1 MKQTKQTR
9 RALSASILS
18 VVLCAAML
26 IGTTFAWFT
35 DSVTSGRNQ
44 IVAGNLDV
52 ELEYA
57 TVVDT
62 QAGTLSEWKTVQ
74 DATDLFADGLWEPG
88 YAQVVYLRV
97 RNAGTLAL
105 RYQLSMNILSETA
118 GVNVD
123 GQTFNLSDELQYG
136 AVLNQSVPFANRD
149 AAIDAVTS
157 PVALSTPYA
166 SGEMHLAANAE
177 PQYLA
182 LVVYMPKTVGNEANY
197 RGDAVPTIELGVN
210 LLATQDTVEEDSF
223 DNLYDQDAWEE
234 VSDAAG
240 LQAAISEGKIASLT
254 QDIVLDSTLPMSP
267 SGETNIVLNGN
278 ELKTTSENTTMVE
291 NGETLTVSGGS
302 LSIGEGM
309 FADMAKS
316 ALQVTDGSTIRLLNV
331 DYRAGGTGVF
341 AQGQNATVEI
351 INSVIEAPSFCVG
364 TNAGNTANHG
374 VDIRIINS
382 RLETTHFDGW
392 TGSAVLMNVPGNLT
406 IERSTI
412 IGECNAVIVRSGTAT
427 IRNSV
432 LSRPYAVEGA
442 NESEIHM
449 DGNWGSGNNVPLAT
463 LLLGNRAE
471 NAYQYPT
478 VCRVENTTITSAA
491 AGAKTVYLYGNQTA
505 ELGVTFTYDD
515 ATVIQPADESVEP
528 IVYGGGYVTVNGE
541 LQP

>member
-1 MKQTKQTR
+1 MSSNKQTR
-9 RALSASILS
+9 RTLVASVLAL
-18 VVLCAAML
+18 VVCAAML

-35 DSVTSGRNQ
+35 DSVTSGRNT
-44 IVAGNLDV
+44 ITAGNLDV

-97 RNAGTLAL
+97 SNLGSLAL
-105 RYQLSMNILSETA
+105 KYQLSMNILSETA

>member
-1 MKQTKQTR
+1 MANTKQTR
-9 RALSASILS
+9 RALLAGVLGL
-18 VVLCAAML
+18 VVCAAML

-35 DSVTSGRNQ
+35 DSVTSGRNT

-57 TVVDT
+57 TAT
-62 QAGTLSEWKTVQ
+62 EGTLGGWTSVN
-74 DATDLFADGLWEPG
+74 DATDLFGDGLWEPG

-136 AVLNQSVPFANRD
+136 AVLNQNVPFANRD
-149 AAIDAVTS
+149 AAMDAVTG
-157 PVALSTPYA
+157 PVALSTAYT
-166 SGEMHLAANAE
+166 SGEMHLEANAE

-197 RGDAVPTIELGVN
+197 RGDVVPTIELGVN

-240 LQAAISEGKIASLT
+240 LQAAISEGKTASLT
-254 QDIVLDSTLPMSP
+254 QDIVLDSTFPMSP

-374 VDIRIINS
+374 IDIRIINS

-406 IERSTI
+406 IEGSTI

>member
-1 MKQTKQTR
+1 MTQSKRTK
-9 RALSASILS
+9 RALIASVLAL
-18 VVLCAAML
+18 VVCAAML

-35 DSVTSGRNQ
+35 DSVTSGRNT

-57 TVVDT
+57 TAT
-62 QAGTLSEWKTVQ
+62 EGTLGGWTSVN
-74 DATDLFADGLWEPG
+74 DATDLFGDGLWEPG

-149 AAIDAVTS
+149 AAMDAVTS

-240 LQAAISEGKIASLT
+240 LQAAISEGKTASLT

-471 NAYQYPT
+471 NAYKYPT

>member
-1 MKQTKQTR
+1 MTQSKRTK
-9 RALSASILS
+9 RALIASVLAL
-18 VVLCAAML
+18 VVCAAML

-35 DSVTSGRNQ
+35 DSVTSGRNT

-57 TVVDT
+57 TAT
-62 QAGTLSEWKTVQ
+62 EGTLGGWTSVN
-74 DATDLFADGLWEPG
+74 DATDLFGDGLWEPG

-105 RYQLSMNILSETA
+105 RYQLSMNILSETT

-149 AAIDAVTS
+149 VAIDAVTS

-197 RGDAVPTIELGVN
+197 RGDVVPTIELGVN

-240 LQAAISEGKIASLT
+240 LQAAISEGKTASLT

-406 IERSTI
+406 IEGSTI

>member
-1 MKQTKQTR
+1 MTQSKRTK
-9 RALSASILS
+9 RALIASVLAL
-18 VVLCAAML
+18 VVCAAML

-35 DSVTSGRNQ
+35 DSVTSGRNT

-57 TVVDT
+57 TAT
-62 QAGTLSEWKTVQ
+62 EGTLGGWTSVN
-74 DATDLFADGLWEPG
+74 DATDLFGDGLWEPG

-118 GVNVD
+118 GVNVN

-149 AAIDAVTS
+149 VAIDAVTS
-157 PVALSTPYA
+157 SVALSTPYA

-240 LQAAISEGKIASLT
+240 LQAAISEGKTASLT

-309 FADMAKS
+309 FAAMAKS

-374 VDIRIINS
+374 IDIRIINS

-406 IERSTI
+406 IEGSTI

>member
-1 MKQTKQTR
+1 MTQSKRTK
-9 RALSASILS
+9 RALLASVMAVL
-18 VVLCAAML
+18 LCAAML

-57 TVVDT
+57 TAT
-62 QAGTLSEWKTVQ
+62 EGTLGGWTSVN
-74 DATDLFADGLWEPG
+74 DATDLFGDGLWEPG

-118 GVNVD
+118 GVNVN

-136 AVLNQSVPFANRD
+136 AVLNQNVPFANRD
-149 AAIDAVTS
+149 VAIDAVTS

-197 RGDAVPTIELGVN
+197 RGDVVPTIELGVN

-240 LQAAISEGKIASLT
+240 LQAAISEGKTASLT

-406 IERSTI
+406 IEGSTI

>member
-1 MKQTKQTR
+1 MSSTKQTR
-9 RALSASILS
+9 RTLVASVLAL
-18 VVLCAAML
+18 VVCAAML

-35 DSVTSGRNQ
+35 DSVTSGRNT

-57 TVVDT
+57 TAT
-62 QAGTLSEWKTVQ
+62 EGTLGGWTSVN
-74 DATDLFADGLWEPG
+74 DATDLFGDGLWEPG

-149 AAIDAVTS
+149 AAMDAVTS

>member
-1 MKQTKQTR
+1 MTQSKRTK
-9 RALSASILS
+9 RALLASVMAVL
-18 VVLCAAML
+18 LCAAML

-35 DSVTSGRNQ
+35 DSVTSGRNT

-57 TVVDT
+57 TAT
-62 QAGTLSEWKTVQ
+62 EGTLGGWTSVN
-74 DATDLFADGLWEPG
+74 DATDLFGDGLWEPG

-118 GVNVD
+118 GVNVN

-136 AVLNQSVPFANRD
+136 AVLNQNVPFANRD
-149 AAIDAVTS
+149 VAIDAVTS
-157 PVALSTPYA
+157 PVALSTAYT

-197 RGDAVPTIELGVN
+197 RGDVVPTIELGVN

-240 LQAAISEGKIASLT
+240 LQAAISEGKTASLT

>member
-1 MKQTKQTR
+1 MSSNKQTR
-9 RALSASILS
+9 RTLVASVLAL
-18 VVLCAAML
+18 VVCAAML

-35 DSVTSGRNQ
+35 DSVTSGRNT
-44 IVAGNLDV
+44 ITAGNLDV

-97 RNAGTLAL
+97 SNLGSLAL
-105 RYQLSMNILSETA
+105 KYQLSMNIASETA

-149 AAIDAVTS
+149 VAIDAVTS

-182 LVVYMPKTVGNEANY
+182 LVVYMPETVGNEANY
-197 RGDAVPTIELGVN
+197 RGDVVPTIELGVN

-240 LQAAISEGKIASLT
+240 LQAAISEGKTASLT

-406 IERSTI
+406 IEGSTI

>member
-1 MKQTKQTR
+1 MTQSKRTK
-9 RALSASILS
+9 RALLASVMAVL
-18 VVLCAAML
+18 LCAAML

-35 DSVTSGRNQ
+35 DSVTSGRNT

-57 TVVDT
+57 TAT
-62 QAGTLSEWKTVQ
+62 EGTLGGWTSVN
-74 DATDLFADGLWEPG
+74 DATDLFGDGLWEPG

-118 GVNVD
+118 GVNVN

-149 AAIDAVTS
+149 VAIDAVTG
-157 PVALSTPYA
+157 PVALSTAYT

-197 RGDAVPTIELGVN
+197 RGDVVPTIELGVN

-240 LQAAISEGKIASLT
+240 LQAAISEGKTASLT

-291 NGETLTVSGGS
+291 NGETLTVFGGS

>member
-1 MKQTKQTR
+1 MTQSKRTK
-9 RALSASILS
+9 RALLASVMAVL
-18 VVLCAAML
+18 LCAAML

-35 DSVTSGRNQ
+35 DSVTSGRNT
-44 IVAGNLDV
+44 ITAGNLDV

-97 RNAGTLAL
+97 SNLGSLAL
-105 RYQLSMNILSETA
+105 KYQLSMNIASETA

-149 AAIDAVTS
+149 VAIDAVTS

-406 IERSTI
+406 IEGSTI

>member
-1 MKQTKQTR
+1 MTQSKRTK
-9 RALSASILS
+9 RALLASVMAVL
-18 VVLCAAML
+18 LCAAML

-35 DSVTSGRNQ
+35 DSVTSGRNT

-57 TVVDT
+57 TAT
-62 QAGTLSEWKTVQ
+62 EGTLGGWTSVN
-74 DATDLFADGLWEPG
+74 DATDLFGDGLWEPG

-118 GVNVD
+118 GVNVN
-123 GQTFNLSDELQYG
+123 GQTFNLSDYLQYG
-136 AVLNQSVPFANRD
+136 AVLNQNVPFANRD
-149 AAIDAVTS
+149 VAIDAVTS

-240 LQAAISEGKIASLT
+240 LQAAISEGKTASLT

-406 IERSTI
+406 IEGSTI

>member
-1 MKQTKQTR
+1 MTQSKRTK
-9 RALSASILS
+9 RALLASVMAVL
-18 VVLCAAML
+18 LCAAML

-57 TVVDT
+57 TAT
-62 QAGTLSEWKTVQ
+62 EGTLGGWTSVN
-74 DATDLFADGLWEPG
+74 DATDLFGDGLWEPG

-149 AAIDAVTS
+149 AAMDAVTS
-157 PVALSTPYA
+157 PVALSTAYT

-406 IERSTI
+406 IEGSTI

>member
-1 MKQTKQTR
+1 MTQSKRTK
-9 RALSASILS
+9 RALIASVLAL
-18 VVLCAAML
+18 VVCAAML

-35 DSVTSGRNQ
+35 DSVTSGRNT

-57 TVVDT
+57 TAT
-62 QAGTLSEWKTVQ
+62 EGTLGGWTSVN
-74 DATDLFADGLWEPG
+74 DATDLFGDGLWEPG

-136 AVLNQSVPFANRD
+136 AVLNQNVPFANRD
-149 AAIDAVTS
+149 AAMDAVTG
-157 PVALSTPYA
+157 PVALSTAYT
-166 SGEMHLAANAE
+166 SGEMHLEANAE

-197 RGDAVPTIELGVN
+197 RGDVVPTIELGVN

-234 VSDAAG
+234 VSDAAS

-406 IERSTI
+406 IEGSTI

>member
-1 MKQTKQTR
+1 MTQSKRTK
-9 RALSASILS
+9 RALLASVMAVL
-18 VVLCAAML
+18 LCAAML

-35 DSVTSGRNQ
+35 DSVTSGRNT

-57 TVVDT
+57 TAT
-62 QAGTLSEWKTVQ
+62 EGTLGGWTSVN
-74 DATDLFADGLWEPG
+74 DATDLFGDGLWEPG

-118 GVNVD
+118 GVNVN

-136 AVLNQSVPFANRD
+136 AVLNQNVPFANRD
-149 AAIDAVTS
+149 VAIDAVTG
-157 PVALSTPYA
+157 PVALSTPYT

-240 LQAAISEGKIASLT
+240 LQAAISEGKTASLT

>member
-1 MKQTKQTR
+1 MTQSKRTK
-9 RALSASILS
+9 RALIASVLAL
-18 VVLCAAML
+18 VVCAAML

-35 DSVTSGRNQ
+35 DSVTSGRNT

-57 TVVDT
+57 TAT
-62 QAGTLSEWKTVQ
+62 EGTLGGWTSVN
-74 DATDLFADGLWEPG
+74 DATDLFGDGLWEPG

-118 GVNVD
+118 GVNVN
-123 GQTFNLSDELQYG
+123 GQTFNLSDYLQYG
-136 AVLNQSVPFANRD
+136 AVLNQNVPFANRD
-149 AAIDAVTS
+149 AAMDAVTS

-197 RGDAVPTIELGVN
+197 RGDVVPTIELGVN

-240 LQAAISEGKIASLT
+240 LQAAISEGKTASLT

-406 IERSTI
+406 IEGSTI

>member
-1 MKQTKQTR
+1 MTQSKRTK
-9 RALSASILS
+9 RALIASVLAL
-18 VVLCAAML
+18 VVCAAML

-35 DSVTSGRNQ
+35 DSVTSGRNT

-57 TVVDT
+57 TAT
-62 QAGTLSEWKTVQ
+62 EGTLGGWTSVN

-97 RNAGTLAL
+97 SNLGSLAL
-105 RYQLSMNILSETA
+105 KYQLSMNILSETA
-118 GVNVD
+118 GVNVN

-149 AAIDAVTS
+149 VAIDAVTS

-182 LVVYMPKTVGNEANY
+182 LVVYMPETVGNEANY

-291 NGETLTVSGGS
+291 NGETLTVSGG
-302 LSIGEGM
+302 
-309 FADMAKS
+309 
-316 ALQVTDGSTIRLLNV
+316 
-331 DYRAGGTGVF
+331 
-341 AQGQNATVEI
+341 
-351 INSVIEAPSFCVG
+351 
-364 TNAGNTANHG
+364 
-374 VDIRIINS
+374 
-382 RLETTHFDGW
+382 
-392 TGSAVLMNVPGNLT
+392 
-406 IERSTI
+406 
-412 IGECNAVIVRSGTAT
+412 
-427 IRNSV
+427 
-432 LSRPYAVEGA
+432 
-442 NESEIHM
+442 
-449 DGNWGSGNNVPLAT
+449 
-463 LLLGNRAE
+463 
-471 NAYQYPT
+471 
-478 VCRVENTTITSAA
+478 
-491 AGAKTVYLYGNQTA
+491 
-505 ELGVTFTYDD
+505 
-515 ATVIQPADESVEP
+515 
-528 IVYGGGYVTVNGE
+528 
-541 LQP
+541 

>member
-1 MKQTKQTR
+1 MTQSKRTK
-9 RALSASILS
+9 RALLASVMAVL
-18 VVLCAAML
+18 LCAAML

-35 DSVTSGRNQ
+35 DSVTSGRNT

-57 TVVDT
+57 TAT
-62 QAGTLSEWKTVQ
+62 EGTLGGWTSVN
-74 DATDLFADGLWEPG
+74 DATDLFGDGLWEPG

-149 AAIDAVTS
+149 VAIDAVTS

-182 LVVYMPKTVGNEANY
+182 LVVYMPETVGNEANY
-197 RGDAVPTIELGVN
+197 RGDVVPTIELGVN

-240 LQAAISEGKIASLT
+240 LQAAISEGKTASLT

-374 VDIRIINS
+374 IDIRIINS

-406 IERSTI
+406 IEGSTI

>member
-1 MKQTKQTR
+1 MTQSKRTK
-9 RALSASILS
+9 RALLASVMAVL
-18 VVLCAAML
+18 LCAAML

-35 DSVTSGRNQ
+35 DSVTSGRNT

-57 TVVDT
+57 TAT
-62 QAGTLSEWKTVQ
+62 EGTLGGWTSVN
-74 DATDLFADGLWEPG
+74 DATDLFGDGLWEPG

-118 GVNVD
+118 GVNVN
-123 GQTFNLSDELQYG
+123 GQTFNLSDELQYA
-136 AVLNQSVPFANRD
+136 AVLNQNVPFANRD
-149 AAIDAVTS
+149 VAIDAVTG
-157 PVALSTPYA
+157 PVALSTPYT

-240 LQAAISEGKIASLT
+240 LQAAISEGKTASLT

>member
-1 MKQTKQTR
+1 MTQSKRTK
-9 RALSASILS
+9 RALIASVLAL
-18 VVLCAAML
+18 VVCAAML
-26 IGTTFAWFT
+26 IGTSFAWFT
-35 DSVTSGRNQ
+35 DSVTSGRNT

-57 TVVDT
+57 TAT
-62 QAGTLSEWKTVQ
+62 EGTLGGWTSVN
-74 DATDLFADGLWEPG
+74 DATDLFGDGLWEPG

-105 RYQLSMNILSETA
+105 RYQLSMNILSETT
-118 GVNVD
+118 GVNVN

-149 AAIDAVTS
+149 VAIDAVTS

-197 RGDAVPTIELGVN
+197 RGDVVPTIELGVN

-406 IERSTI
+406 IEGSTI

>member
-1 MKQTKQTR
+1 MTQSKRTK
-9 RALSASILS
+9 RALIASVLAL
-18 VVLCAAML
+18 VVCAAML

-35 DSVTSGRNQ
+35 DSVTSGRNT

-57 TVVDT
+57 TAT
-62 QAGTLSEWKTVQ
+62 EGTLGGWTSVN
-74 DATDLFADGLWEPG
+74 DATDLFGDGLWEPG

-118 GVNVD
+118 GVNVN

-149 AAIDAVTS
+149 VAIDAVTS

-240 LQAAISEGKIASLT
+240 LQAAISEGKTASLT

-406 IERSTI
+406 IEGSTI

>member
-1 MKQTKQTR
+1 MTQSKRTK
-9 RALSASILS
+9 RALIASVLAL
-18 VVLCAAML
+18 VVCAAML

-35 DSVTSGRNQ
+35 DSVTSGRNT

-57 TVVDT
+57 TAT
-62 QAGTLSEWKTVQ
+62 EGTLGGWTSVN
-74 DATDLFADGLWEPG
+74 DATDLFGDGLWEPG

-118 GVNVD
+118 GVNVN

-149 AAIDAVTS
+149 AAMDAVTG

-182 LVVYMPKTVGNEANY
+182 LVVYMPETVGNEANY

-240 LQAAISEGKIASLT
+240 LQAAISEGKTASLT

-309 FADMAKS
+309 FADIAKS

-351 INSVIEAPSFCVG
+351 ISSVIEAPSFCVG

>member
-1 MKQTKQTR
+1 MSSNKQTR
-9 RALSASILS
+9 RTLVASVLAL
-18 VVLCAAML
+18 VVCAAML

-35 DSVTSGRNQ
+35 DSVTSGRNT
-44 IVAGNLDV
+44 ITAGNLDV

-57 TVVDT
+57 TAT
-62 QAGTLSEWKTVQ
+62 EGTLGGWTSVN
-74 DATDLFADGLWEPG
+74 DATDLFGDGLWEPG

-149 AAIDAVTS
+149 AAMDAVTS

>member
-1 MKQTKQTR
+1 
-9 RALSASILS
+9 
-18 VVLCAAML
+18 
-26 IGTTFAWFT
+26 
-35 DSVTSGRNQ
+35 
-44 IVAGNLDV
+44 
-52 ELEYA
+52 
-57 TVVDT
+57 
-62 QAGTLSEWKTVQ
+62 
-74 DATDLFADGLWEPG
+74 
-88 YAQVVYLRV
+88 
-97 RNAGTLAL
+97 
-105 RYQLSMNILSETA
+105 MNILSETA
-118 GVNVD
+118 GVNVN

-149 AAIDAVTS
+149 VAIDAVTS

-240 LQAAISEGKIASLT
+240 LQAAISEGKTASLT

-406 IERSTI
+406 IEGSTI

>member
-1 MKQTKQTR
+1 MTQSKRTK
-9 RALSASILS
+9 RALLASVMAVL
-18 VVLCAAML
+18 LCAAML

-35 DSVTSGRNQ
+35 DSVTSGRNT

-57 TVVDT
+57 TAT
-62 QAGTLSEWKTVQ
+62 EGTLGGWTSVN
-74 DATDLFADGLWEPG
+74 DATDLFGDGLWEPG

-105 RYQLSMNILSETA
+105 RYQLSMNILSETT

-149 AAIDAVTS
+149 VAIDAVTS

-406 IERSTI
+406 IEGSTI

>member
-1 MKQTKQTR
+1 MTQSKRIK
-9 RALSASILS
+9 RALIASVLAL
-18 VVLCAAML
+18 VVCAAML

-35 DSVTSGRNQ
+35 DSVTSGRNT

-57 TVVDT
+57 TAT
-62 QAGTLSEWKTVQ
+62 EGTLGGWTSVN
-74 DATDLFADGLWEPG
+74 DATDLFGDGLWEPG

-118 GVNVD
+118 GVNVN

-136 AVLNQSVPFANRD
+136 AVLNQNVPFANRD
-149 AAIDAVTS
+149 VAIDAVTS

-166 SGEMHLAANAE
+166 SGEMHLEANAE

-197 RGDAVPTIELGVN
+197 RGDVVPTIELGVN

-240 LQAAISEGKIASLT
+240 LQAAISEGKTASLT

-291 NGETLTVSGGS
+291 NGETLTVFGGS

-406 IERSTI
+406 IEGSTI

-515 ATVIQPADESVEP
+515 ATIIQPADESVEP

>member
-1 MKQTKQTR
+1 MSSNKQTR
-9 RALSASILS
+9 RALIASVLAL
-18 VVLCAAML
+18 VVCAAML

-35 DSVTSGRNQ
+35 DSVTSGRNT
-44 IVAGNLDV
+44 ITAGNLDV

-97 RNAGTLAL
+97 SNLGSLAL
-105 RYQLSMNILSETA
+105 KYQLSMNILSETA

-149 AAIDAVTS
+149 AAMDAVTG
-157 PVALSTPYA
+157 PVALSTPYT
-166 SGEMHLAANAE
+166 SGEMHLEANAE

-197 RGDAVPTIELGVN
+197 RGDVVPTIELGVN

-406 IERSTI
+406 IEGSTI

>member
-1 MKQTKQTR
+1 MTQSKRTK
-9 RALSASILS
+9 RALLASVMAVL
-18 VVLCAAML
+18 LCAAML

-57 TVVDT
+57 TAT
-62 QAGTLSEWKTVQ
+62 EGTLGGWTSVN
-74 DATDLFADGLWEPG
+74 DATDLFGDGLWEPG

-118 GVNVD
+118 GVNVN

-149 AAIDAVTS
+149 AAMDAVTG
-157 PVALSTPYA
+157 PVALSTAYT

-240 LQAAISEGKIASLT
+240 LQAAISEGKTASLT

-406 IERSTI
+406 IEGSTI

>member
-1 MKQTKQTR
+1 MTQSKRTK
-9 RALSASILS
+9 RALIASVLAL
-18 VVLCAAML
+18 VVCAAML

-35 DSVTSGRNQ
+35 DSVTSGRNT

-57 TVVDT
+57 TAT
-62 QAGTLSEWKTVQ
+62 EGTLGGWTSVN
-74 DATDLFADGLWEPG
+74 DATDLFGDGLWEPG

-118 GVNVD
+118 GVNVN

-136 AVLNQSVPFANRD
+136 AVLNQNVPFANRD
-149 AAIDAVTS
+149 AAMDAVTG
-157 PVALSTPYA
+157 PVALSTAYT

-197 RGDAVPTIELGVN
+197 RSDAVPTIELGVN

-240 LQAAISEGKIASLT
+240 LQAAISEGKTASLT

-374 VDIRIINS
+374 IDIRIINS

-406 IERSTI
+406 IEGSTI

>member
-57 TVVDT
+57 TAT
-62 QAGTLSEWKTVQ
+62 EGTLGGWTSVN
-74 DATDLFADGLWEPG
+74 DATDLFGDGLWEPG

-118 GVNVD
+118 GVNVN

-149 AAIDAVTS
+149 VAIDAVTS

-240 LQAAISEGKIASLT
+240 LQAAISEGKTASLT

-374 VDIRIINS
+374 IDIRIINS

-406 IERSTI
+406 IEGSTI

>member
-1 MKQTKQTR
+1 MTQSKRTK
-9 RALSASILS
+9 RALLASVMAVL
-18 VVLCAAML
+18 LCAAML

-35 DSVTSGRNQ
+35 DSVTSGRNT

-57 TVVDT
+57 TAT
-62 QAGTLSEWKTVQ
+62 EGTLGGWTSVN
-74 DATDLFADGLWEPG
+74 DATDLFGDGLWEPG

-149 AAIDAVTS
+149 AAMDAVTG
-157 PVALSTPYA
+157 PVALSTAYT

-182 LVVYMPKTVGNEANY
+182 LVVYMPETVGNEANY
-197 RGDAVPTIELGVN
+197 RGDVVPTIELGVN

-240 LQAAISEGKIASLT
+240 LQAAISEGKTASLT

-374 VDIRIINS
+374 IDIRIINS

-406 IERSTI
+406 IEGSTI

>member
-1 MKQTKQTR
+1 MTQSKRTK
-9 RALSASILS
+9 RALLASVMAVL
-18 VVLCAAML
+18 LCAAML

-35 DSVTSGRNQ
+35 DSVTSGRNT

-57 TVVDT
+57 TAT
-62 QAGTLSEWKTVQ
+62 EGTLGGWTSVN
-74 DATDLFADGLWEPG
+74 DATDLFGDGLWEPG

-118 GVNVD
+118 GVNVN
-123 GQTFNLSDELQYG
+123 GQTFNLSDYLQYG
-136 AVLNQSVPFANRD
+136 AVLNQNVPFANRD
-149 AAIDAVTS
+149 AAMDAVTS

-240 LQAAISEGKIASLT
+240 LQAAISEGKTASLT

-374 VDIRIINS
+374 IDIRIINS

>member
-1 MKQTKQTR
+1 MTQSKRTK
-9 RALSASILS
+9 RALIASVLAL
-18 VVLCAAML
+18 VVCAAML

-35 DSVTSGRNQ
+35 DSVTSGRNT

-57 TVVDT
+57 TAT
-62 QAGTLSEWKTVQ
+62 EGTLGGWTSVN
-74 DATDLFADGLWEPG
+74 DATDLFGDGLWEPG

-149 AAIDAVTS
+149 VAIDAVTS
-157 PVALSTPYA
+157 PVALSTAYT

-197 RGDAVPTIELGVN
+197 RGDVVPTIELGVN

-240 LQAAISEGKIASLT
+240 LQAAISEGKTASLT

-406 IERSTI
+406 IEGSTI

>member
-1 MKQTKQTR
+1 MTQSKRTK
-9 RALSASILS
+9 RALIASVLAL
-18 VVLCAAML
+18 VVCAAML

-35 DSVTSGRNQ
+35 DSVTSGRNT
-44 IVAGNLDV
+44 ITAGNLDV

-57 TVVDT
+57 TAT
-62 QAGTLSEWKTVQ
+62 EGTLGGWTSVN
-74 DATDLFADGLWEPG
+74 DATDLFGDGLWEPG

-118 GVNVD
+118 GVNVN

-149 AAIDAVTS
+149 VAIDAVTS
-157 PVALSTPYA
+157 PVALSTAYT
-166 SGEMHLAANAE
+166 SGEMHLEANAE

-197 RGDAVPTIELGVN
+197 RGDVVPTIELGVN

-240 LQAAISEGKIASLT
+240 LQAAISEGKTASLT

-406 IERSTI
+406 IEGSTI

>member
-1 MKQTKQTR
+1 MTQSKRTK
-9 RALSASILS
+9 RALIASVLAL
-18 VVLCAAML
+18 VVCAAML

-35 DSVTSGRNQ
+35 DSVTSGRNT

-57 TVVDT
+57 TAT
-62 QAGTLSEWKTVQ
+62 EGTLGGWTSVN
-74 DATDLFADGLWEPG
+74 DATDLFGDGLWEPG

-118 GVNVD
+118 GVNVN
-123 GQTFNLSDELQYG
+123 GQTFNLSDYLQYG
-136 AVLNQSVPFANRD
+136 AVLNQNVPFANRD
-149 AAIDAVTS
+149 AAMDAVTG
-157 PVALSTPYA
+157 PVALSTAYT
-166 SGEMHLAANAE
+166 SGEMHLEANAE

-197 RGDAVPTIELGVN
+197 RGDVVPTIELGVN

-240 LQAAISEGKIASLT
+240 LQAAISEGKTASLT

-406 IERSTI
+406 IEGSTI

>member
-1 MKQTKQTR
+1 MTQSKRTK
-9 RALSASILS
+9 RALLASVMAVL
-18 VVLCAAML
+18 LCAAML

-35 DSVTSGRNQ
+35 DSVTSGRNT

-57 TVVDT
+57 TAT
-62 QAGTLSEWKTVQ
+62 EGTLGGWTSVN
-74 DATDLFADGLWEPG
+74 DATDLFGDGLWEPG

-118 GVNVD
+118 GVNVN

-136 AVLNQSVPFANRD
+136 AVLNQNVPFANRD
-149 AAIDAVTS
+149 VAIDAVTG
-157 PVALSTPYA
+157 PVALSTPYT

-197 RGDAVPTIELGVN
+197 RGDVVPTIELGVN

-240 LQAAISEGKIASLT
+240 LQAAISEGKTASLT

-374 VDIRIINS
+374 IDIRIINS

-406 IERSTI
+406 IEGSTI

>member
-1 MKQTKQTR
+1 MTQSKRTK
-9 RALSASILS
+9 RALLASVMAVL
-18 VVLCAAML
+18 LCAAML

-35 DSVTSGRNQ
+35 DSVTSGRNT

-57 TVVDT
+57 TAT
-62 QAGTLSEWKTVQ
+62 EGTLGGWTSVN
-74 DATDLFADGLWEPG
+74 DATDLFGDGLWEPG

-118 GVNVD
+118 GVNVN

-149 AAIDAVTS
+149 VAIDAVTG
-157 PVALSTPYA
+157 PVALSTAYT

-197 RGDAVPTIELGVN
+197 RGDVVPTIELGVN

-240 LQAAISEGKIASLT
+240 LQAAISEGKTASLT

>member
-97 RNAGTLAL
+97 SNLGSLAL
-105 RYQLSMNILSETA
+105 KYQLSMNILSETA

-149 AAIDAVTS
+149 VAIDAVTS

-197 RGDAVPTIELGVN
+197 RGDVVPTIELGVN

-240 LQAAISEGKIASLT
+240 LQAAISEGKTASLT